1 MFGDILCEILT
12 NVSAKQVKTT
22 FKRLEKHKRKKTASN
37 VTVFRKLLQILKIQN
52 EMIAFL
58 FGFSNAEYQ
67 NKILSLA
74 FDLCDWYIKQTKQ
87 TNYPLVSIDKTV
99 TNILS
104 EFNRIQIE
112 EQNKWSFIHFPSA
125 KANDDEQQET
135 EIKSKTKTTKTKTK
149 TKEEMLKEIE
159 EELE

>member
-1 MFGDILCEILT
+1 
-12 NVSAKQVKTT
+12 
-22 FKRLEKHKRKKTASN
+22 
-37 VTVFRKLLQILKIQN
+37 
-52 EMIAFL
+52 MIAFL